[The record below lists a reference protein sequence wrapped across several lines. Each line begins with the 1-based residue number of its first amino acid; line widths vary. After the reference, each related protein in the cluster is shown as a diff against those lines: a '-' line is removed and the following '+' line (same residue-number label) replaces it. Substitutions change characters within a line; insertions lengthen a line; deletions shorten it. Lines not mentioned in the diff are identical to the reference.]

1 MCGKG
6 LVTSFAEPSHRSM
19 GPVGK
24 KLWRKDF
31 MKNLNSEKTILLVLK
46 LLIALVFA
54 FLFLLVHGNFISI

>member
-1 MCGKG
+1 
-6 LVTSFAEPSHRSM
+6 M

-31 MKNLNSEKTILLVLK
+31 MKNLNREKTVLLVLK
-46 LLIALVFA
+46 LLVALVFA